1 MANFE
6 PVTRIEKLL
15 SEIEEN
21 TRSGGGSSLP
31 AVTSDDNG
39 NVLTVVEGE
48 WAKAAPSGGGSD
60 IFVVHFEVTWDEGTQ
75 SAVVTC
81 DKTAAEIAAAGDAG
95 KLIIGKALM
104 MQTEPER
111 TSFDVVAYT
120 YDGNPYVTFE
130 YITIWP
136 SSEIGR
142 PSSDDWLE
150 HSAISW
156 GGTDWEFQYSD
167 YQLTPKA

>member
-1 MANFE
+1 MEGFT
-6 PVTRIEKLL
+6 PVTRLEMLL
-15 SEIEEN
+15 NKIEEN
-21 TRSGGGSSLP
+21 TRSGGG
-31 AVTSDDNG
+31 G
-39 NVLTVVEGE
+39 GGGG
-48 WAKAAPSGGGSD
+48 GGGSD
-60 IFVVHFEVTWDEGTQ
+60 IFVVHFEVTWDETT
-75 SAVVTC
+75 SSIVVTC

-95 KLIIGKALM
+95 KLIIGKAVM

-120 YDGNPYVTFE
+120 YDGNPYVIFE
-130 YITIWP
+130 YITMWA

-156 GGTDWEFQYSD
+156 GGTDWEFSYSD